1 MDGPEFSMRGLKM
14 GGSGRSKRS
23 GRLTGKNDDP
33 LAGLYQI
40 DTVDSTPLEEKAL
53 VLMARM
59 LDDVE
64 GFDELSDNL
73 RSIIAEDELVE
84 AHVLS
89 LFRTLINGINM
100 EHKYLKMYS
109 MH

>member
-1 MDGPEFSMRGLKM
+1 M
-14 GGSGRSKRS
+14 GGSGRGKRS
-23 GRLTGKNDDP
+23 GRSTGKNEDP
-33 LAGLYQI
+33 LADLYQI

-64 GFDELSDNL
+64 EFDELSDNL
-73 RSIIAEDELVE
+73 RSIMAEDLLVE
-84 AHVLS
+84 ARVLS
-89 LFRTLINGINM
+89 LFRTLINGASM

-109 MH
+109 MP

>member
-1 MDGPEFSMRGLKM
+1 M
-14 GGSGRSKRS
+14 GGSGRGKGLGKS
-23 GRLTGKNDDP
+23 TVKNDDP

-40 DTVDSTPLEEKAL
+40 DTISSTPLEERAL

-64 GFDELSDNL
+64 GFDKLSDNL

-84 AHVLS
+84 THVLS
-89 LFRTLINGINM
+89 LFRTLINGISV

-109 MH
+109 MP

>member
-1 MDGPEFSMRGLKM
+1 M
-14 GGSGRSKRS
+14 GGSGRGKRS
-23 GRLTGKNDDP
+23 GNSTGKNDDP

-64 GFDELSDNL
+64 GFGELSDNL
-73 RSIIAEDELVE
+73 RSIMAEDELVE

-89 LFRTLINGINM
+89 LFRTLINGISI

-109 MH
+109 MP

>member
-1 MDGPEFSMRGLKM
+1 MAD
-14 GGSGRSKRS
+14 
-23 GRLTGKNDDP
+23 
-33 LAGLYQI
+33 LYQI

-64 GFDELSDNL
+64 EFDELSDNL
-73 RSIIAEDELVE
+73 RSIIAEDILVE

-89 LFRTLINGINM
+89 LFRTLINGISI

-109 MH
+109 MP

>member
-1 MDGPEFSMRGLKM
+1 M
-14 GGSGRSKRS
+14 GGSGRGKRS
-23 GRLTGKNDDP
+23 GKLTIKNDDP

-40 DTVDSTPLEEKAL
+40 DTVDSTSLEEKAL

-64 GFDELSDNL
+64 EFDELSDNL
-73 RSIIAEDELVE
+73 RSIMAEDILMETR
-84 AHVLS
+84 VLS
-89 LFRTLINGINM
+89 LFRTLINGASI

-109 MH
+109 MP

>member
-1 MDGPEFSMRGLKM
+1 M
-14 GGSGRSKRS
+14 GGSGRDKRS
-23 GRLTGKNDDP
+23 GKLTRKNDDP

-40 DTVDSTPLEEKAL
+40 DTVDSAPLEEKAL
-53 VLMARM
+53 VLIAKM

-64 GFDELSDNL
+64 EFDELSSNL
-73 RSIIAEDELVE
+73 RSIMAEDELVE

-89 LFRTLINGINM
+89 LFRTLINGINY

>member
-1 MDGPEFSMRGLKM
+1 M
-14 GGSGRSKRS
+14 GGSGRGKRS
-23 GRLTGKNDDP
+23 CRSTGKNDDP
-33 LAGLYQI
+33 LADLYQI

-64 GFDELSDNL
+64 EFDELSDNL
-73 RSIIAEDELVE
+73 RSIMAEDLLVE

-89 LFRTLINGINM
+89 LFRTLINGINI

-109 MH
+109 MP

>member
-1 MDGPEFSMRGLKM
+1 M
-14 GGSGRSKRS
+14 GGSGRGKRS
-23 GRLTGKNDDP
+23 GKSTGTNDDP

-73 RSIIAEDELVE
+73 RSIIAEDILVE

-89 LFRTLINGINM
+89 LFRTLINGISA

-109 MH
+109 MP